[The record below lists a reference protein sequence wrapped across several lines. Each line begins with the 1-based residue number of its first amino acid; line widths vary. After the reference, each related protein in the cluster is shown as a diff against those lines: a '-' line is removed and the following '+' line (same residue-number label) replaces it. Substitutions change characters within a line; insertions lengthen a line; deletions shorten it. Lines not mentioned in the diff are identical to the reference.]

1 MANSK
6 IIIVSHGIKAA
17 DTSKRIDRYWA
28 SSDGIAFT
36 QIGADVEYTKTAEI
50 DAKIRRFGARNQ
62 VQLRCCRQGVDCI
75 QPQPAPR
82 RGLQPA
88 NSIMVNPEGIRH
100 RCRCSAR
107 AEVHDYDLPAR
118 FSIGWHERHSV
129 DGKQTH
135 LYHHRRIYLDGL
147 WIDIRDL

>member
-1 MANSK
+1 M
-6 IIIVSHGIKAA
+6 
-17 DTSKRIDRYWA
+17 
-28 SSDGIAFT
+28 
-36 QIGADVEYTKTAEI
+36 
-50 DAKIRRFGARNQ
+50 
-62 VQLRCCRQGVDCI
+62 QLRCCRQEDCI

-88 NSIMVNPEGIRH
+88 NSIMVNPEGIEH
-100 RCRCSAR
+100 RYRRSAR
-107 AEVHDYDLPAR
+107 AKVHDYDLPAR

-147 WIDIRDL
+147 WIDIRDLETLELDVYGLVNGKRSELLRVTGDGLCRSGSKVAAQPAGATSGGL